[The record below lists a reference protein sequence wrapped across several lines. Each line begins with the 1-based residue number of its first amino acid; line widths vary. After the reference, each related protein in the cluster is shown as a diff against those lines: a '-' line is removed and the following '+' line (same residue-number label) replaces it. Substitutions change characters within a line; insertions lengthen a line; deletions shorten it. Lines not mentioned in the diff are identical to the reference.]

1 MDVCHTLGRDGKIE
15 QFTAAIESMVRETGS
30 AKAAVM
36 AKAMTRFQSIA
47 EDLRMQAVSVPAE
60 LAGGGSRVVVEND
73 VEAMS
78 TAIISVTTTVRRL
91 GLIARTLRYGLP
103 AVMPLCNTED
113 RHTPPQDRGAAEFK
127 AIEQL
132 EPEKRKQLELILG
145 RRLIRSRSIAMMRIV
160 PSSSTTAV
168 CARHPSPRCLPTHAF
183 APARACTAAW
193 PAAQSLE
200 RGLLCGCA

>member
-1 MDVCHTLGRDGKIE
+1 MPPL
-15 QFTAAIESMVRETGS
+15 AACWTERE
-30 AKAAVM
+30 ACKN
-36 AKAMTRFQSIA
+36 RFKQ
-47 EDLRMQAVSVPAE
+47 RRR
-60 LAGGGSRVVVEND
+60 SRTDSFIVEND

-91 GLIARTLRYGLP
+91 GLIAQTLRCGLP
-103 AVMPLCNTED
+103 AVMPLCKTED

-145 RRLIRSRSIAMMRIV
+145 RRLIRSRSVAMMRIV

-168 CARHPSPRCLPTHAF
+168 CARHP
-183 APARACTAAW
+183 
-193 PAAQSLE
+193 
-200 RGLLCGCA
+200 